1 MTLGNDIAAALPL
14 LRAEANS
21 RMPETVVVGKFT
33 DGTDPETL
41 EPTRV
46 LVEQRYPAAG
56 DTSSDAG
63 KARIRWNSREVSN
76 SQATGSPV
84 AMQEP
89 YLSVPFGTA
98 RFFTDDEVECSASPD
113 PLLVGRRFKISGAS
127 AAGQV
132 TAYRYPLE
140 ELS

>member
-1 MTLGNDIAAALPL
+1 MRGARMLIRGQLMAD
-14 LRAEANS
+14 S
-21 RMPETVVVGKFT
+21 RMSETVLVGKFR
-33 DGTDPETL
+33 DGTDPDTKEA
-41 EPTRV
+41 TRV
-46 LVEQRYPAAG
+46 LETERY
-56 DTSSDAG
+56 TG
-63 KARIRWNSREVSN
+63 KARIRWGSREVSN

-98 RFFTDDEVECSASPD
+98 RFFTDDEVECIASPD
-113 PLLVGRRFKISGAS
+113 PLLVGRRFKLSGAA

-132 TAYRYPLE
+132 SAYRYPLE

>member
-1 MTLGNDIAAALPL
+1 MSVLQRGRVL
-14 LRAEANS
+14 AEA
-21 RMPETVVVGKFT
+21 RMTDSVAVGTFV
-33 DGTDPETL
+33 DGTDPETGD
-41 EPTRV
+41 PTRV
-46 LVEQRYPAAG
+46 LVESRYSG
-56 DTSSDAG
+56 MG
-63 KARIRWNSREVSN
+63 RIRWNSREVSN

-98 RFFTDDEVECSASPD
+98 RFFTDDEVECTGSPD
-113 PLLVGRRFKISGAS
+113 PLLVGRRFKISGA
-127 AAGQV
+127 AGGGQV

>member
-1 MTLGNDIAAALPL
+1 MRGARMLIRGQHMAD
-14 LRAEANS
+14 S
-21 RMPETVVVGKFT
+21 RMSETVLVGKFR
-33 DGTDPETL
+33 DGTDPDTKEA
-41 EPTRV
+41 TRV
-46 LVEQRYPAAG
+46 LETERY
-56 DTSSDAG
+56 TG
-63 KARIRWNSREVSN
+63 KGRIRWGSREVSN

-98 RFFTDDEVECSASPD
+98 RFFTDDEVECSSSPD
-113 PLLVGRRFKISGAS
+113 PLLVGRRFKISGAA

-132 TAYRYPLE
+132 SAYRYPLE

>member
-1 MTLGNDIAAALPL
+1 MRGARMLIRGQHMAD
-14 LRAEANS
+14 S
-21 RMPETVVVGKFT
+21 RMSETVLVGKFR
-33 DGTDPETL
+33 DGTDPDTKEA
-41 EPTRV
+41 TRV
-46 LVEQRYPAAG
+46 LDTERYTG
-56 DTSSDAG
+56 MG
-63 KARIRWNSREVSN
+63 RIRWGSREVSN

-98 RFFTDDEVECSASPD
+98 RFFTDDEVECNASPD
-113 PLLVGRRFKISGAS
+113 PMLVGRRFKISGAA

-132 TAYRYPLE
+132 SAYRYPLE

>member
-1 MTLGNDIAAALPL
+1 MTLGDDINLALPV

-21 RMPETVVVGKFT
+21 RMFETVVVCSFRA
-33 DGTDPETL
+33 GTDPVTGD
-41 EPTRV
+41 PTRV
-46 LVEQRYPAAG
+46 VETERYDG
-56 DTSSDAG
+56 IG
-63 KARIRWNSREVSN
+63 RIRWGSREVSN
-76 SQATGSPV
+76 SQATGSPA

-98 RFFTDDEVECSASPD
+98 RFFTDDEVECVASSD
-113 PLLVGRRFKISGAS
+113 PLLVGRRFKVSGGAS
-127 AAGQV
+127 AGQV

>member
-1 MTLGNDIAAALPL
+1 MSLGSDIDAGLIE
-14 LRAEANS
+14 LRAEAES
-21 RMPETVVVGKFT
+21 RMTDSVMVGKFV
-33 DGTDPETL
+33 DGTDPITKDAI
-41 EPTRV
+41 RV
-46 LVEQRYPAAG
+46 LELARY
-56 DTSSDAG
+56 TG
-63 KARIRWNSREVSN
+63 KGRIRWGSREVSN

-98 RFFTDDEVECSASPD
+98 RFFTDDEVECNDSPD
-113 PLLVGRRFKISGAS
+113 PLLVGRRFKISGAA

-132 TAYRYPLE
+132 SAYRYPLE

>member
-1 MTLGNDIAAALPL
+1 MRGARMLVRGQHMAD
-14 LRAEANS
+14 S
-21 RMPETVVVGKFT
+21 RMSETVLVGKFR
-33 DGTDPETL
+33 DGTDPDTKEA
-41 EPTRV
+41 TRV
-46 LVEQRYPAAG
+46 LETERY
-56 DTSSDAG
+56 TG
-63 KARIRWNSREVSN
+63 KARIRWGSREVSN
-76 SQATGSPV
+76 SQATGSSV

-113 PLLVGRRFKISGAS
+113 PLLVGRRFKLSGAA

-132 TAYRYPLE
+132 SAYRYPLE

>member
-1 MTLGNDIAAALPL
+1 MMTLGADIAAALPQ
-14 LRAEANS
+14 LRAEAES
-21 RMPETVVVGKFT
+21 RMF
-33 DGTDPETL
+33 ETL
-41 EPTRV
+41 LVGRFRDGIDPDTKDATRV
-46 LVEQRYPAAG
+46 LEAERY
-56 DTSSDAG
+56 TG
-63 KARIRWNSREVSN
+63 KGRIRWGSREVSN

-113 PLLVGRRFKISGAS
+113 PLLVGRRFKLSGAA

-132 TAYRYPLE
+132 SAYRYPLE

>member
-1 MTLGNDIAAALPL
+1 MRGARMLIRGQHMAD
-14 LRAEANS
+14 S
-21 RMPETVVVGKFT
+21 RMSETVLVGKFR
-33 DGTDPETL
+33 DGTDPDTKEA
-41 EPTRV
+41 TRV
-46 LVEQRYPAAG
+46 LETERY
-56 DTSSDAG
+56 TG
-63 KARIRWNSREVSN
+63 KARIRWGSREVSN

-113 PLLVGRRFKISGAS
+113 PLLVGRRFKLSGGA

-132 TAYRYPLE
+132 SAYRYPLE

>member
-21 RMPETVVVGKFT
+21 RMSETVVVGKFT
-33 DGTDPETL
+33 DGTDPVTL
-41 EPTRV
+41 EPSRV
-46 LVEQRYPAAG
+46 LEQERYTG
-56 DTSSDAG
+56 MG
-63 KARIRWNSREVSN
+63 RIRWNSREVSN

-98 RFFTDDEVECSASPD
+98 RFFTGDEVECSASPD
-113 PLLVGRRFKISGAS
+113 PLLVGRRFKVSGNAT
-127 AAGQV
+127 AGQV
-132 TAYRYPLE
+132 SAYRYPLE

>member
-1 MTLGNDIAAALPL
+1 MRGARMLVRGQHMAD
-14 LRAEANS
+14 S
-21 RMPETVVVGKFT
+21 RMSETVLVGKFR
-33 DGTDPETL
+33 DGTDPDTKEA
-41 EPTRV
+41 TRV
-46 LVEQRYPAAG
+46 LETERYTG
-56 DTSSDAG
+56 N
-63 KARIRWNSREVSN
+63 ARIRWGSREVSN

-98 RFFTDDEVECSASPD
+98 RFFTDDEVECIASPD
-113 PLLVGRRFKISGAS
+113 PLLVGRRFKLSGAT

-132 TAYRYPLE
+132 SAYRYPLE

>member
-1 MTLGNDIAAALPL
+1 MVSLGSDVDAALPGI
-14 LRAEANS
+14 RAEAES
-21 RMPETVVVGKFT
+21 RMTDSVMVGKFR
-33 DGTDPETL
+33 DGTDPITKDAI
-41 EPTRV
+41 RV
-46 LVEQRYPAAG
+46 LETERY
-56 DTSSDAG
+56 TG
-63 KARIRWNSREVSN
+63 KGRIRWGSREVSN

-98 RFFTDDEVECSASPD
+98 RFFTDDEVECNDSPD
-113 PLLVGRRFKISGAS
+113 PLLVGRRFKISGAA

>member
-1 MTLGNDIAAALPL
+1 MRGARMLIRGQHMAD
-14 LRAEANS
+14 S
-21 RMPETVVVGKFT
+21 RMSETVLVGKFR
-33 DGTDPETL
+33 DGTDPDTKEA
-41 EPTRV
+41 TRV
-46 LVEQRYPAAG
+46 LETERY
-56 DTSSDAG
+56 TG
-63 KARIRWNSREVSN
+63 KARIRWGSREVSN

-98 RFFTDDEVECSASPD
+98 RFFTNDEVECSASPD
-113 PLLVGRRFKISGAS
+113 PLLVGRRFKLSGAA

-132 TAYRYPLE
+132 SAYRYPLE

>member
-1 MTLGNDIAAALPL
+1 MAD
-14 LRAEANS
+14 S
-21 RMPETVVVGKFT
+21 RMSESVVVGSFR
-33 DGTDPETL
+33 DGTDPATG

-46 LVEQRYPAAG
+46 VVEQRYPAEG
-56 DTSSDAG
+56 DTGPDAG
-63 KARIRWNSREVSN
+63 MARIRWGSREVSN

-98 RFFTDDEVECSASPD
+98 RFFTDDEVECVGSTD
-113 PLLVGRRFKISGAS
+113 PLLVGRRFKISGA
-127 AAGQV
+127 APAGQV
-132 TAYRYPLE
+132 SAYRYPLE

>member
-1 MTLGNDIAAALPL
+1 MW
-14 LRAEANS
+14 
-21 RMPETVVVGKFT
+21 ETVLVGKFR
-33 DGTDPETL
+33 DGTDPDTKDA
-41 EPTRV
+41 TRV
-46 LVEQRYPAAG
+46 LETERY
-56 DTSSDAG
+56 TG
-63 KARIRWNSREVSN
+63 KARIRWGSREVSN

-113 PLLVGRRFKISGAS
+113 PLLVGRRFKLSGAA

-132 TAYRYPLE
+132 SAYRYPLE

>member
-1 MTLGNDIAAALPL
+1 MMTLGADIAAALPQ
-14 LRAEANS
+14 LRAEAES
-21 RMPETVVVGKFT
+21 RMF
-33 DGTDPETL
+33 ETL
-41 EPTRV
+41 LVGRFRDGIDPDTKDATRV
-46 LVEQRYPAAG
+46 LETERY
-56 DTSSDAG
+56 TG
-63 KARIRWNSREVSN
+63 KGRIRWGSREVSN

-98 RFFTDDEVECSASPD
+98 RFFTDDEVECIASPD
-113 PLLVGRRFKISGAS
+113 PLLVGRRFKLSGAA

-132 TAYRYPLE
+132 SAYRYPLE

>member
-1 MTLGNDIAAALPL
+1 MRGARMLIRGQHMAD
-14 LRAEANS
+14 S
-21 RMPETVVVGKFT
+21 RMSETVLVGKFR
-33 DGTDPETL
+33 DGTDPDTKEA
-41 EPTRV
+41 TRV
-46 LVEQRYPAAG
+46 LETARY
-56 DTSSDAG
+56 TG
-63 KARIRWNSREVSN
+63 KARIRWGSREVSN

-113 PLLVGRRFKISGAS
+113 PLLVGRRFKLSGAA

-132 TAYRYPLE
+132 SAYRYPLE